1 MVACLFYVLFVVF
14 VAGHGAGLNC
24 TGSCGNSGPDIRFPF
39 RIKDEQP
46 DHCGYPGFDLSC
58 SDDNSTVLELPTGVS
73 LLIEEID
80 YRHRLVYA
88 RDPLGCFPRQ
98 RLNFSLGA
106 SRFQIKNDWPDDWTL
121 FNCSSNE
128 KRSSYVYKIPCLS
141 AFNHDVYY
149 VSSSHTISDSGL
161 LSCTKMHNIYG
172 FTYRMLDEENYRL
185 TISWFNPTCGSSEAE
200 CYGFLNHSKGVRRK
214 LLITGVILGLPL
226 FAIVIIALYRAYSND
241 KTQREYQARVEMFLD
256 DYRKLNPTREPVQAT
271 ACQRDAATKSWQP
284 SQK

>member
-24 TGSCGNSGPDIRFPF
+24 TRSCGNRGPDIQFPF
-39 RIKDEQP
+39 RIKGEQR
-46 DHCGYPGFDLSC
+46 DHCGFDLSC

-88 RDPLGCFPRQ
+88 RDPLGCFPRK

-106 SRFQIKNDWPDDWTL
+106 SHFQINWQYDWTL

-128 KRSSYVYKIPCLS
+128 KRSSYRGFKIPCLS
-141 AFNHDVYY
+141 AFNHDVYAVY
-149 VSSSHTISDSGL
+149 SSDTISESDL

-172 FTYRMLDEENYRL
+172 FTYPMLVEENYRL

-200 CYGFLNHSKGVRRK
+200 CYNSILKHSKGMLFFHI
-214 LLITGVILGLPL
+214 LLC
-226 FAIVIIALYRAYSND
+226 
-241 KTQREYQARVEMFLD
+241 FL
-256 DYRKLNPTREPVQAT
+256 LLAN
-271 ACQRDAATKSWQP
+271 
-284 SQK
+284 